1 MPRSGHSYFLRHLHW
16 RTPSSVSI
24 PKALL
29 PSTFP
34 RSLRTEC
41 AGAQAS
47 AEGKAQACASEGSLS
62 FWTYCRTSHQ
72 YSWIFE
78 ADAVKAQHDSIEL
91 TFSRKRG
98 GNQGAEGD
106 DTGQGWFVQN
116 DLSLLDAEGE
126 YFYDVQA
133 EMLYMHSANL
143 PSELVV
149 PSLAN
154 IIELRGTPAQPV
166 RNVTLRNLGLVANR
180 PTILEPRMVP
190 SGSDWAVE
198 LPGKGAVYAEGTVDL
213 RVEGCDFRR
222 LDTHA
227 VFLYGFNRRAT
238 VERCVFESLGQSAV
252 ISLGKAEHNDGSG
265 GEQPRFSRI
274 LGNWATDIG
283 QLQVQSSLYFQA
295 LTCQSLTSGNIAFNV
310 PRAAI
315 LFADSFGGSS
325 NVTRNLLFSTCSR
338 SQDHAAFNAWAR
350 VPYVSDLTDPPSSAP
365 LVSVLEQNLIV
376 NNEMV
381 SPDGTPVGADAGC
394 FDTDDGAHGYEMRGN
409 VCFFG
414 GHKSLDG
421 HSKSAHHNLYVFPAT

>member
-1 MPRSGHSYFLRHLHW
+1 M
-16 RTPSSVSI
+16 
-24 PKALL
+24 
-29 PSTFP
+29 
-34 RSLRTEC
+34 
-41 AGAQAS
+41 
-47 AEGKAQACASEGSLS
+47 
-62 FWTYCRTSHQ
+62 
-72 YSWIFE
+72 
-78 ADAVKAQHDSIEL
+78 
-91 TFSRKRG
+91 
-98 GNQGAEGD
+98 
-106 DTGQGWFVQN
+106 
-116 DLSLLDAEGE
+116 
-126 YFYDVQA
+126 
-133 EMLYMHSANL
+133 
-143 PSELVV
+143 
-149 PSLAN
+149 
-154 IIELRGTPAQPV
+154 
-166 RNVTLRNLGLVANR
+166 
-180 PTILEPRMVP
+180 
-190 SGSDWAVE
+190 E

-252 ISLGKAEHNDGSG
+252 ISLGKADNNDGSG